1 MGTILNQFGELFAV
15 LGAAMQ
21 AIEITYVVLS
31 VAVAVT
37 GLTMVGLAMRA
48 YLQTGRRSM
57 LALSIGFS
65 ILVAASI
72 ATTFSAFLTGF
83 DDSRVLL
90 TVNYAVSTVG
100 YLFVIYSVTG
110 SD

>member
-1 MGTILNQFGELFAV
+1 
-15 LGAAMQ
+15 MQ
-21 AIEITYVVLS
+21 PIEITYIILSAVL
-31 VAVAVT
+31 AAT

-48 YLQTGRRSM
+48 YLQTKRRSM
-57 LALSIGFS
+57 FVLSVGFS
-65 ILVAASI
+65 ILVAAAI

-83 DDSRVLL
+83 NDSRMLL
-90 TVNYAVSTVG
+90 TVNYGVSTVG